1 MDFYRASHDDSLKC
15 PTVEQHCTMSWH
27 AMNPTH
33 NLKLCSA
40 TLQATFCLA
49 GGVLPTLNMDKLPV
63 PLPDVLLMG

>member
-1 MDFYRASHDDSLKC
+1 
-15 PTVEQHCTMSWH
+15 MSWH